1 MHAARKADDA
11 IGPSGPE
18 DPELSMIGF
27 RSPTDGRVLAVL
39 SNFSMHY
46 FGDKPIS
53 PDYFGLY
60 CQGIEDLIAP
70 SKVDLPRPL
79 ALMSHGCSGDIWR
92 RDYFQSSDQKE
103 PTIDEY
109 TSGLL
114 DVAKKTFG
122 SMQYQASATLAMA
135 EARVPMRYR
144 VPDAQRLEWA
154 KRIVDGMG
162 DRLAKTN
169 TEVYAREQII
179 LHERQSTEIV
189 LQAVRIGDIAIT
201 TTPNETYAL
210 TGLKLKLQSPLAKT
224 MVIELANGGDGYI
237 PPPEQHPL
245 GGYNTWAARSAGLE
259 VTAEPKIVAT
269 NLRLLEQV
277 CEKPRRQYDPGFGSI
292 AKVVIDAK
300 PAAYWRLNEFVPLLA
315 EDASGHDRQ
324 ATFEPGVLP
333 MLEGDESKA
342 FVEEGHVNRSVHFV
356 GGRMVSNRPQL
367 TAILRLSFRHGTECP
382 FKDETLPVGCFL
394 AT

>member
-1 MHAARKADDA
+1 
-11 IGPSGPE
+11 
-18 DPELSMIGF
+18 
-27 RSPTDGRVLAVL
+27 
-39 SNFSMHY
+39 
-46 FGDKPIS
+46 
-53 PDYFGLY
+53 
-60 CQGIEDLIAP
+60 
-70 SKVDLPRPL
+70 
-79 ALMSHGCSGDIWR
+79 
-92 RDYFQSSDQKE
+92 
-103 PTIDEY
+103 
-109 TSGLL
+109 
-114 DVAKKTFG
+114 
-122 SMQYQASATLAMA
+122 
-135 EARVPMRYR
+135 MRYR

-315 EDASGHDRQ
+315 EDASGHDLQ

-367 TAILRLSFRHGTECP
+367 TGDFTIVFSAWNGMPVQGRDVAGWMFSRDLNLDTTPNGIHLGLGGKDNEPGKLLLQVGQERSFGKSVLERWYWTRLAVIRKDSQLRVYRDGVLEIEAVVPKVPASFAPTLFFGGRSDNDSNWEG
-382 FKDETLPVGCFL
+382 KLDEIAVFDRAVDESELKSFSVERPSDRVPGP
-394 AT
+394 